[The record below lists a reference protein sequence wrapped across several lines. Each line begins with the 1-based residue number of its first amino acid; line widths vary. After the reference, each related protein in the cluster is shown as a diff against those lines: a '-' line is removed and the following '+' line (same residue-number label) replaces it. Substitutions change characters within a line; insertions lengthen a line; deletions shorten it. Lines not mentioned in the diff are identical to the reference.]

1 MTKTIATQ
9 AASFA
14 LAVIVT
20 LGAFTSVSGAAVH
33 QRSATESQ
41 AMLVAMEE
49 SGAVQHVTIVG
60 HRTQRA

>member
-14 LAVIVT
+14 LAVVVT
-20 LGAFTSVSGAAVH
+20 LGAFTGVSGAASH
-33 QRSATESQ
+33 QRSATEDQ
-41 AMLVAMEE
+41 VLLAMAE

>member
-14 LAVIVT
+14 LAVVVT
-20 LGAFTSVSGAAVH
+20 LGAFTGVSGAAVH
-33 QRSATESQ
+33 QRSAAENQ
-41 AMLVAMEE
+41 AMVTAMAE
-49 SGAVQHVTIVG
+49 SGAIQHVTIVG

>member
-20 LGAFTSVSGAAVH
+20 IGAFTGVSGAAVH
-33 QRSATESQ
+33 QRSAAESQ

>member
-20 LGAFTSVSGAAVH
+20 LGAFTGVSGAAVH
-33 QRSATESQ
+33 QRSAAENQ
-41 AMLVAMEE
+41 ATAMAE

>member
-14 LAVIVT
+14 LAAIVT
-20 LGAFTSVSGAAVH
+20 LGAFTGVSGAATH
-33 QRSATESQ
+33 QRSVTENQ
-41 AMLVAMEE
+41 AMLLAMAE
-49 SGAVQHVTIVG
+49 SGAVQQVTIVG

>member
-14 LAVIVT
+14 LAVVVT
-20 LGAFTSVSGAAVH
+20 FGAFTGVSGAAAH
-33 QRSATESQ
+33 QRSATENQ
-41 AMLVAMEE
+41 AELLAMAE
-49 SGAVQHVTIVG
+49 SGAVQHVTVVG

>member
-1 MTKTIATQ
+1 MTKTLATQ

-20 LGAFTSVSGAAVH
+20 LGAFTGVSGAAGH

-49 SGAVQHVTIVG
+49 SGAVQHVTVVG

>member
-9 AASFA
+9 AASLA
-14 LAVIVT
+14 LAAIVT
-20 LGAFTSVSGAAVH
+20 LGAFTGVSGAASH

-41 AMLVAMEE
+41 AMLLAMAE
-49 SGAVQHVTIVG
+49 SGAVQHVTVVG

>member
-20 LGAFTSVSGAAVH
+20 LGAFTGVSSAAVH
-33 QRSATESQ
+33 QRSAAETQ
-41 AMLVAMEE
+41 AMRVAMPE

-60 HRTQRA
+60 HRMQRA

>member
-1 MTKTIATQ
+1 MTKTLATQ

-14 LAVIVT
+14 LAVLVT
-20 LGAFTSVSGAAVH
+20 FGAVAGVSGAAAH
-33 QRSATESQ
+33 QRSAVENQ
-41 AMLVAMEE
+41 AALVAMAE

>member
-14 LAVIVT
+14 LAVVAT
-20 LGAFTSVSGAAVH
+20 LGAFTGVSSAAVH
-33 QRSATESQ
+33 QRSVTETQ
-41 AMLVAMEE
+41 AMVTAMAE

>member
-14 LAVIVT
+14 LAVATT
-20 LGAFTSVSGAAVH
+20 LAAFTGVSAAAVH
-33 QRSATESQ
+33 QRSATETQ
-41 AMLVAMEE
+41 AMELAMAQ
-49 SGAVQHVTIVG
+49 SPVQHVTIVA

>member
-1 MTKTIATQ
+1 MTKTIAIQ

-49 SGAVQHVTIVG
+49 SGAVQHVTVVG

>member
-20 LGAFTSVSGAAVH
+20 LCAFTGVSGAAAH
-33 QRSATESQ
+33 QRSAVESQ

-49 SGAVQHVTIVG
+49 SGAVQHVTVVG

>member
-20 LGAFTSVSGAAVH
+20 FGAFTGVSGAAVH
-33 QRSATESQ
+33 QRSAAESQ
-41 AMLVAMEE
+41 AALVAMTE

-60 HRTQRA
+60 HRTHRA